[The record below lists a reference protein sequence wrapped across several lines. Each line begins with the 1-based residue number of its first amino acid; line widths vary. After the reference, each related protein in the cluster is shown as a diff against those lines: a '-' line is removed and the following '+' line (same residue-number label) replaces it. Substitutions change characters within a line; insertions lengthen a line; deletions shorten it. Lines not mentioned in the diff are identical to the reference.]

1 MIQMLGRPSQVRRR
15 SHPRKRLEIVDEVGL
30 VIVAAVQGDP
40 GPIHAGFAMD
50 AFEHALEAAHSTES
64 LGGSP
69 I

>member
-1 MIQMLGRPSQVRRR
+1 
-15 SHPRKRLEIVDEVGL
+15 VDEVGL